1 MSEKLDSHQ
10 AWAPGEM
17 LLDDIERVDMRFN
30 HTVWFSTKP
39 GWGNRYP
46 SELAK
51 DSVKEADEAILKAMG
66 VNKSRNNK

>member
-10 AWAPGEM
+10 AWTPGVM
-17 LLDDIERVDMRFN
+17 LLNDIEYVGMNLDYIVRFI
-30 HTVWFSTKP
+30 TKP
-39 GWGNRYP
+39 GWGNHYP

-66 VNKSRNNK
+66 INKSDK

>member
-10 AWAPGEM
+10 AWTPGVM

-30 HTVWFSTKP
+30 HSVKFSTKP
-39 GWGNRYP
+39 GWGNHYP
-46 SELAK
+46 SELAQ

-66 VNKSRNNK
+66 IKKSEK